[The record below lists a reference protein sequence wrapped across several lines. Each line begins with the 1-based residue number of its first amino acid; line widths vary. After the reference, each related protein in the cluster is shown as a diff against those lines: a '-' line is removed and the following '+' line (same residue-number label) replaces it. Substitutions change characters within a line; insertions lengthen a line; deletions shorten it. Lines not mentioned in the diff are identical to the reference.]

1 MRFYSGMD
9 LSARTCQVC
18 VVDEDLKVCVQE
30 KIPNDLDRVI
40 TVIEPYKEALEIVVE
55 STFNWYWLVD
65 GLQEA
70 GYEVHLT
77 HTLGLWMIT
86 CAKVKTDRRDAFALA
101 KLLRAGMIPEAY
113 IYPRETRPLRDLIRR
128 RIRVVRLRAHEYG
141 SLRKLL
147 LRQGI
152 IGHTP
157 YEVKRIIEDD
167 LELWFNDP
175 RIQMHA
181 KHELRR
187 IGLYTSQI
195 REMEKVILHSV
206 KNCEGY
212 RRLLQIGGIGETL
225 AVTIYY
231 EVGDVSR
238 FANARHFSSYC
249 RVVPGVAQSG
259 TSVKRGRGSK
269 QGNAYLK
276 CALSQAAVYAVRY
289 YPNVRRCYERHLRR
303 HKGRAR
309 RLIAYNIIAH
319 KLAQA
324 VYHVLHNN
332 IDYKEEMLFGNYT

>member
-1 MRFYSGMD
+1 MRFYCGLD
-9 LSARTCQVC
+9 LSARTSQVC

-30 KIPNDLDRVI
+30 KVRNDLERILDLL
-40 TVIEPYKEALEIVVE
+40 EPYKEALKSVVE

-70 GYEVHLT
+70 GYDVCLA

-86 CAKVKTDRRDAFALA
+86 GAKVKTDRRDAFALA

-113 IYPRETRPLRDLIRR
+113 IYPKETRPIRDLIRR
-128 RIRVVRLRAHEYG
+128 RLRVVRLRAQEYS

-152 IGHTP
+152 IEHTP
-157 YEVKRIIEDD
+157 YEVKRIIEED
-167 LELWFNDP
+167 LELWFRDP

-187 IGLYTSQI
+187 IGLYTQQI
-195 REMEKVILHSV
+195 REMEAVILASV
-206 KNCEGY
+206 KDCNGY
-212 RRLLQIGGIGETL
+212 RRLLQIGGIGEIL

-231 EVGDVSR
+231 EIGDISR
-238 FANARHFSSYC
+238 FENARTFSSYC

-259 TSVKRGRGSK
+259 TSCRRGRGSK

-276 CALSQAAVYAVRY
+276 WAFSQAAVHAVRTA
-289 YPNVRRCYERHLRR
+289 PSVRRCYERHLRR
-303 HKGRAR
+303 HRGTGRK
-309 RLIAYNIIAH
+309 LIAYNIIAH

-324 VYHVLHNN
+324 VYHVFQNN
-332 IDYKEEMLFGNYT
+332 MDYKEEMLFGN

>member
-1 MRFYSGMD
+1 
-9 LSARTCQVC
+9 VI
-18 VVDEDLKVCVQE
+18 DEDLKMYVQE
-30 KIPNDLDRVI
+30 KVPNDLGRI
-40 TVIEPYKEALEIVVE
+40 FQLIEPYKGALKIVVE

-65 GLQEA
+65 GLGEA
-70 GYEVHLT
+70 GYEVHLA

-86 CAKVKTDRRDAFALA
+86 GAKVKTDRRDAYALA

-128 RIRVVRLRAHEYG
+128 RLRVVRLRGQEYG

-152 IGHTP
+152 IEHTS
-157 YEVKRIIEDD
+157 YDIKRIIEDD
-167 LELWFNDP
+167 LEVWFNDP
-175 RIQMHA
+175 RIQLHA
-181 KHELRR
+181 KHELKR
-187 IGLYTSQI
+187 IWLCTSQI
-195 REMEKVILHSV
+195 REMEKVILGSV
-206 KNCEGY
+206 KNCDGY
-212 RRLLQIGGIGETL
+212 RRLLQIGGIGEVL
-225 AVTIYY
+225 AVTIFY

-238 FANARHFSSYC
+238 FKNARHFSSYC

-276 CALSQAAVYAVRY
+276 WAFSLAAVYAVRCS
-289 YPNVRRCYERHLRR
+289 PKVRRCYERHLRR

-309 RLIAYNIIAH
+309 KLIAYNIIAH

-324 VYHVLHNN
+324 VYHVLQNN
-332 IDYKEEMLFGNYT
+332 IDYKEEMLFGN